1 MTKFNVF
8 NATLIASVV
17 SLSAMTFSVQA
28 SECKGL
34 DNESCSANA
43 ACGWVDSYVRKDG
56 REVNAFCRT
65 STKGSVKAGNVK
77 ASNKDDKVNKA
88 SS

>member
-65 STKGSVKAGNVK
+65 STKGSVKA
-77 ASNKDDKVNKA
+77 SNEDDKVNKA